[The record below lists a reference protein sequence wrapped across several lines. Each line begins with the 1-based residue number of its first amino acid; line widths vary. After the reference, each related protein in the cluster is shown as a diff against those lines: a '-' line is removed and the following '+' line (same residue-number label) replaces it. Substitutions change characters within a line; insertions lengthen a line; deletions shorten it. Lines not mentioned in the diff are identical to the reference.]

1 MKLLQNYSDISA
13 PEDPYE
19 DIDNPENAGSESESD
34 DMGPSSM
41 NFPSSTGPQTAEL
54 GLAQPKFHSVKMQ
67 FDSQLTL

>member
-34 DMGPSSM
+34 DVGPSSM

-54 GLAQPKFHSVKMQ
+54 CLA
-67 FDSQLTL
+67 